1 QSRGAS
7 EPRRSRDE
15 YFRAPS
21 LKVSNKLRKFKYDC
35 NTSKLAASTRSTR
48 QRTLEEND
56 PQRKSSGMSEEV
68 KAEILASI
76 RGDISKIIREE
87 IRGALSEDLDALK
100 ADIKA
105 ARAEIA
111 SNATTTRAEITSM
124 KTDIEDVKSG
134 LSTWS
139 DEVSTLQTTVTEL
152 QSELAKLRD
161 KCEDME
167 GRMRRGNIRI
177 AGIDERPNSA
187 SPNEVSKMIKEV
199 LKMDRDVKVDRSHR
213 TSTSK
218 KPRDSPRVIIAKLHN
233 DGDAADILRRARD
246 HAPLTYNGKRI
257 AIFPD
262 YTASVTK
269 ARAAFTDARKALRG
283 RGDVRFG
290 LLYPARFKITYK
302 EDSKE
307 FRDPIKLPFQL
318 IIVSMNALF
327 FHNGKFQEKCSTV
340 LRLTT
345 PLMYS

>member
-1 QSRGAS
+1 MERKLLFIDHSVAS
-7 EPRRSRDE
+7 QINTR
-15 YFRAPS
+15 Y
-21 LKVSNKLRKFKYDC
+21 KLCKIKYDG
-35 NTSKLAASTRSTR
+35 NTLAANTRSTR
-48 QRTLEEND
+48 QRTPEDKD

-111 SNATTTRAEITSM
+111 SNATTTRAEIPSM
-124 KTDIEDVKSG
+124 KTDTEDVKSG

-167 GRMRRGNIRI
+167 ERMGRRNIRI
-177 AGIDERPNSA
+177 AGTDEWPNSA
-187 SPNEVSKMIKEV
+187 SPNEVFKIIKEG

-213 TSTSK
+213 TPTSK

-233 DGDAADILRRARD
+233 DRDAADILRRARD
-246 HAPLTYNGKRI
+246 HAPLYNGKRI

-262 YTASVTK
+262 YTASVAK
-269 ARAAFTDARKALRG
+269 ARAAFTDAQKALRG
-283 RGDVRFG
+283 RGGVLFG

-307 FRDPIKLPFQL
+307 FRDPIKAMDYIKETILP
-318 IIVSMNALF
+318 
-327 FHNGKFQEKCSTV
+327 
-340 LRLTT
+340 TT
-345 PLMYS
+345 DTETEI